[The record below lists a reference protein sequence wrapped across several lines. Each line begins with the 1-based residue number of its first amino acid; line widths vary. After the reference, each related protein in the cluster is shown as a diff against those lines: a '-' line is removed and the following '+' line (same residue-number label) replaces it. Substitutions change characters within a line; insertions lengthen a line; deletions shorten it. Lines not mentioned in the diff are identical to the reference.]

1 MVVVK
6 PLHGSDD
13 TSVFSHQHDETF
25 YWSMH
30 QADRKKRLL
39 VAVDGGG
46 VELEIRIGD
55 INADD
60 ALRRYVRRRIG
71 FALGRFSPSLR
82 RVTVRVSA
90 VSAIRGGVD
99 AECRI
104 GVRLIRSGSIV
115 LMERGP
121 DVYAVIDRSIER
133 LGRGLARHV
142 DLGRR

>member
-1 MVVVK
+1 
-6 PLHGSDD
+6 
-13 TSVFSHQHDETF
+13 
-25 YWSMH
+25 
-30 QADRKKRLL
+30 
-39 VAVDGGG
+39 
-46 VELEIRIGD
+46 VELDIRIGD
-55 INADD
+55 IDADD

-82 RVTVRVSA
+82 RVTTRVSA

-99 AECRI
+99 AECRT

-121 DVYAVIDRSIER
+121 DVYAMIDRNIER

-142 DLGRR
+142 DLGRRSDSNNLRGGRPDSRERSQ

>member
-1 MVVVK
+1 M
-6 PLHGSDD
+6 
-13 TSVFSHQHDETF
+13 
-25 YWSMH
+25 
-30 QADRKKRLL
+30 
-39 VAVDGGG
+39 
-46 VELEIRIGD
+46 ELEIRIGD
-55 INADD
+55 IDADE
-60 ALRRYVRRRIG
+60 ALRRYVRRRVG
-71 FALGRFSPSLR
+71 FALGRFSLSLR

-142 DLGRR
+142 DLGRRPDLKSLRGRGPDSRERS